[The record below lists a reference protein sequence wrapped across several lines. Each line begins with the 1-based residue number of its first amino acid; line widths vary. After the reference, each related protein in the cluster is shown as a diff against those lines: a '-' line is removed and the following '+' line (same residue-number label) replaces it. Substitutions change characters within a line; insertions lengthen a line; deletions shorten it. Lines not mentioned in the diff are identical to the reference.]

1 MAWFD
6 SYSKRNRGFFFD
18 NVFKS
23 FQLGGTTVASETTN
37 DDDTKEVLT
46 TNNLH
51 DSVMANITAVGN
63 LTTISVGEVFISSQ
77 TIKNAIDGHNLIL
90 EATGSGVVQ
99 VNDTLTA
106 NELTVSGNLTVNGA
120 TTTVSSTNTNIS
132 DSLILLADGTSGA
145 PTKDSGLIIERG
157 SSQNVGLIWDESS
170 DTFSVV
176 TTPDDATTVGDITIV
191 DYADM
196 RVGAVTIDDTIT
208 LGGTTI
214 TATATEINYLDGVT
228 SAIQTQI
235 DNISSSFTLAADS
248 GSNDTFTTGQTL
260 TIAGGTGIDTTV
272 SDNQISIAVDSTIAT
287 ESYVNTANV
296 NLKGYTDNEITT
308 ANVAMKGYVDG
319 AVSTLTANA
328 AVQAG
333 LIANNTS
340 AITTAN
346 LAMKGYVDNSVTT
359 ANVALKG
366 YTDNEITTAN
376 VALKS
381 YSDATFAPLA
391 GSTFTGTVNL
401 SARNRLRFSDTD
413 NSNYVEFRSASTVAS
428 NVLWTLPAA
437 DGTSGQALVTDGA
450 GNLSWAT
457 ATGGGGGASGFQAS
471 TISTHPAAGGDEDL
485 RTGPNDDTAETP
497 FEAGGSD
504 AFGVSLGS
512 VYDQME
518 PVGSL
523 IQVDL
528 GDEEAYIGA

>member
-37 DDDTKEVLT
+37 DDDTTEVLT

-51 DSVMANITAVGN
+51 ESVMANITAVGN
-63 LTTISVGEVFISSQ
+63 LTTISVGEVYISSQ
-77 TIKNAIDGHNLIL
+77 TIKNATDGHNLIL
-90 EATGSGVVQ
+90 EAAGSGVVQ

-106 NELTVSGNLTVNGA
+106 NDLTVSGNLTVSGT
-120 TTTVSSTNTNIS
+120 TTTVNSTNTTIS
-132 DSLILLADGTSGA
+132 DALILLADGTSGA

-157 SSQNVGLIWDESS
+157 SSQNVGLIWDESA
-170 DTFSVV
+170 DAFSVV
-176 TTPDDATTVGDITIV
+176 TTSDDATTVGDITIV

-287 ESYVNTANV
+287 EAYVNTANV
-296 NLKGYTDNEITT
+296 ALKGYTDNE
-308 ANVAMKGYVDG
+308 
-319 AVSTLTANA
+319 
-328 AVQAG
+328 
-333 LIANNTS
+333 
-340 AITTAN
+340 
-346 LAMKGYVDNSVTT
+346 VTT
-359 ANVALKG
+359 ANVALKS

-376 VALKS
+376 VALKG

-391 GSTFTGTVNL
+391 GSTFTGTVDL
-401 SARNRLRFSDTD
+401 SARNRLRFSDSD
-413 NSNYVEFRSASTVAS
+413 SSNYVEFRSASTVAS

-471 TISTHPAAGGDEDL
+471 TISTHPGAGGDEDL
-485 RTGPNDDTAETP
+485 RTGPNDDTVETP

-523 IQVDL
+523 VQIDL

>member
-23 FQLGGTTVASETTN
+23 FQLGGTTVASEQTN

-90 EATGSGVVQ
+90 EAAGSGVVQ

-157 SSQNVGLIWDESS
+157 SSQNVGLIWDESA

-191 DYADM
+191 DYADIH
-196 RVGAVTIDDTIT
+196 VGAVTIDDSIK

-248 GSNDTFTTGQTL
+248 GSNDTFTTGETL

-272 SDNQISIAVDSTIAT
+272 TDNQISIAVDSTIAT
-287 ESYVNTANV
+287 EAYVNTANVNLKGYSDATFETQSSASTANVNVVGYVDNAVSTANV

-308 ANVAMKGYVDG
+308 ANVA
-319 AVSTLTANA
+319 
-328 AVQAG
+328 
-333 LIANNTS
+333 
-340 AITTAN
+340 
-346 LAMKGYVDNSVTT
+346 
-359 ANVALKG
+359 LKG
-366 YTDNEITTAN
+366 
-376 VALKS
+376 

-391 GSTFTGTVNL
+391 GPTFTGTVDI
-401 SARNRLRFSDTD
+401 SARNKLRFSDTD
-413 NSNYVEFRSASTVAS
+413 NSNYVEFRPAGTITN
-428 NVLWTLPAA
+428 NVTWTLPSA

-471 TISTHPAAGGDEDL
+471 TLSTHPAAGGDEDL

-518 PVGSL
+518 PVGAV

>member
-23 FQLGGTTVASETTN
+23 FQLGGTTVASEQTN

-90 EATGSGVVQ
+90 EAAGSGVVQ

-157 SSQNVGLIWDESS
+157 SSQNVGLIWDESA

-196 RVGAVTIDDTIT
+196 RVGAVTIDDSIT

-248 GSNDTFTTGQTL
+248 GSNDTFTTGETL

-272 SDNQISIAVDSTIAT
+272 TDNQISIAVDSTIAT
-287 ESYVNTANV
+287 ESYVNN
-296 NLKGYTDNEITT
+296 
-308 ANVAMKGYVDG
+308 
-319 AVSTLTANA
+319 
-328 AVQAG
+328 
-333 LIANNTS
+333 
-340 AITTAN
+340 
-346 LAMKGYVDNSVTT
+346 

-366 YTDNEITTAN
+366 
-376 VALKS
+376 

-391 GSTFTGTVNL
+391 GATFTGTVDL
-401 SARNRLRFSDTD
+401 SARNKLRFSDTD
-413 NSNYVEFRSASTVAS
+413 NSNYVEFRPAGTIIN
-428 NVLWTLPAA
+428 NVTWTLPNA
-437 DGTSGQALVTDGA
+437 DGRSGQALVTDGG
-450 GNLSWAT
+450 GNLSWAD
-457 ATGGGGGASGFQAS
+457 ATGGGGGSSGFQAS

-497 FEAGGSD
+497 FESDAAD
-504 AFGVSLGS
+504 AFGVNLGS

-518 PVGSL
+518 PVGSI

>member
-6 SYSKRNRGFFFD
+6 SYSKRSRGFFFD

-23 FQLGGTTVASETTN
+23 FSLGGTTVASEQTN

-90 EATGSGVVQ
+90 EAAGSGVVQ

-157 SSQNVGLIWDESS
+157 SSQNVGLIWDESA

-176 TTPDDATTVGDITIV
+176 TTADDATTVGDITIV

-196 RVGAVTIDDTIT
+196 RVGAVIIDDSIK

-248 GSNDTFTTGQTL
+248 GSNDTFTTGETL

-272 SDNQISIAVDSTIAT
+272 TDNQISIAVDSTIAT
-287 ESYVNTANV
+287 EAYVNTANVNLKGYSDATFETQSSASTANVNVVGYVDNAISTANV

-308 ANVAMKGYVDG
+308 ANVA
-319 AVSTLTANA
+319 
-328 AVQAG
+328 
-333 LIANNTS
+333 
-340 AITTAN
+340 
-346 LAMKGYVDNSVTT
+346 
-359 ANVALKG
+359 LKG
-366 YTDNEITTAN
+366 
-376 VALKS
+376 

-391 GSTFTGTVNL
+391 GATFTGTVDL
-401 SARNRLRFSDTD
+401 SARNKLRFSDTD
-413 NSNYVEFRSASTVAS
+413 NSNYVEFRPAGTITN
-428 NVLWTLPAA
+428 NVTWTLPSA

-471 TISTHPAAGGDEDL
+471 TLSTHPAAGGDEDL

-518 PVGSL
+518 PVGSV

>member
-23 FQLGGTTVASETTN
+23 FQLGGTTVASEQTN

-157 SSQNVGLIWDESS
+157 SSQNVGLIWDESA

-176 TTPDDATTVGDITIV
+176 TTADDATTVGDITIV
-191 DYADM
+191 DYADIH
-196 RVGAVTIDDTIT
+196 VGAVTIDDSIK

-248 GSNDTFTTGQTL
+248 GSNDTFTTGETL

-272 SDNQISIAVDSTIAT
+272 TDNQISIAVDSTIAT
-287 ESYVNTANV
+287 ESYVNTANIGQTGYTDNAV
-296 NLKGYTDNEITT
+296 TTANVGLKGYTDN
-308 ANVAMKGYVDG
+308 A
-319 AVSTLTANA
+319 
-328 AVQAG
+328 
-333 LIANNTS
+333 
-340 AITTAN
+340 
-346 LAMKGYVDNSVTT
+346 VTT
-359 ANVALKG
+359 ANVGLKGYTDNAVTTANVGLKG

-376 VALKS
+376 VALKG

-391 GSTFTGTVNL
+391 GATFTGTVDL
-401 SARNRLRFSDTD
+401 SARNKLRFSDTD
-413 NSNYVEFRSASTVAS
+413 NSNYVEFRPAGTITN
-428 NVLWTLPAA
+428 NVTWTLPSA

-471 TISTHPAAGGDEDL
+471 TLSTHPAAGGDEDL

-497 FEAGGSD
+497 FESGGSD

>member
-23 FQLGGTTVASETTN
+23 FQLGGTTVASEQTN

-90 EATGSGVVQ
+90 EAAGSGVVQ

-157 SSQNVGLIWDESS
+157 SSQNVGLIWDESA

-176 TTPDDATTVGDITIV
+176 TTADDATTVGDITIV
-191 DYADM
+191 DYADIH
-196 RVGAVTIDDTIT
+196 VGAVTIDDSIK

-248 GSNDTFTTGQTL
+248 GSNDTFTTGETL

-272 SDNQISIAVDSTIAT
+272 TDNQISIAVDSTIAT

-296 NLKGYTDNEITT
+296 NLKGYSDATFETQSSAST
-308 ANVAMKGYVDG
+308 ANVNV
-319 AVSTLTANA
+319 V
-328 AVQAG
+328 
-333 LIANNTS
+333 
-340 AITTAN
+340 
-346 LAMKGYVDNSVTT
+346 GYVDNAIST
-359 ANVALKG
+359 ANVNLKG

-376 VALKS
+376 VALKG

-391 GSTFTGTVNL
+391 GPTFTGTVDI
-401 SARNRLRFSDTD
+401 SARNKLRFSDTD
-413 NSNYVEFRSASTVAS
+413 NSNYVEFRPAGTITN
-428 NVLWTLPAA
+428 NVTWTLPSA

-471 TISTHPAAGGDEDL
+471 TLSTHPAAGGDEDL

-518 PVGSL
+518 PVGSV